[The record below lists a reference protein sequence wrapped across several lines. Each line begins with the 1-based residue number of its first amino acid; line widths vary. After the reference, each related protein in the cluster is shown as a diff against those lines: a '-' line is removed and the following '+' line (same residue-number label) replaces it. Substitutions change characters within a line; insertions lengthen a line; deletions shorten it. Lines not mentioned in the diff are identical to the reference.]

1 VQLGA
6 ELTDIMIVL
15 NTSQAV
21 KAFAS
26 GRQVTLGGNVGIAVG
41 PVGRNM
47 GGGGNVSLGDDIAG
61 KVVDGTRKQTFVV
74 PCYSYAH
81 SKGLFMGISMEGG
94 VIEPRKDINSTFYG
108 TTKVDGAQVLG
119 GGVPPPKQ
127 AQELYYA
134 LAAGLTDEN
143 DPPRYQPAPTG
154 AAAAAVPPTGVQPG
168 AAAMDG
174 GMPTATPVVANPFVS
189 LVSTMCNADL
199 YSFPASQSVTGI
211 PNPNSATTSCR
222 VNKVELAETDDPGNA
237 GGFVGGMG
245 GDGGGSDGGNGVSTL
260 DVDVAFDEPQEG
272 EYPPLAAVATSVAE
286 AQEGDGK
293 GSVAF

>member
-174 GMPTATPVVANPFVS
+174 GMPTATPVVANPFV
-189 LVSTMCNADL
+189 
-199 YSFPASQSVTGI
+199 
-211 PNPNSATTSCR
+211 
-222 VNKVELAETDDPGNA
+222 ELAETDDPGNA